1 MSLSHVDER
10 GQARMVDVG
19 EKPVTRREA
28 VIRGWVRMKPET
40 LAFIQ
45 ADGLPKTQR
54 RLHWSVVEMR
64 K

>member
-1 MSLSHVDER
+1 
-10 GQARMVDVG
+10 MVDVG